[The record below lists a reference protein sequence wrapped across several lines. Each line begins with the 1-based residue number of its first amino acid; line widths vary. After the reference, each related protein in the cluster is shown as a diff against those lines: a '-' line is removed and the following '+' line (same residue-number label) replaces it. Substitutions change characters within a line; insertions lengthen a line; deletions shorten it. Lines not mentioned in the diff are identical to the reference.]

1 MRGKDCLRSASVSGA
16 EGGLDPGLW
25 TRHGVQARAG
35 HIPPDPNK
43 GQGAGAGPS
52 VVLLP
57 SLRVTQS
64 QSATAHGKGPIS
76 APKGSAEH

>member
-1 MRGKDCLRSASVSGA
+1 MSGA
-16 EGGLDPGLW
+16 EGRLDPGLW

-35 HIPPDPNK
+35 HIPPAPNR
-43 GQGAGAGPS
+43 GQAAGAGPS

-64 QSATAHGKGPIS
+64 QSATAHGKGPVS
-76 APKGSAEH
+76 ASKGSAEHKGILQQARRP